1 MNSFGPTKSDSVGRK
16 GNCVESGL
24 PPVGVSSSWF
34 ILETS
39 APPHTM
45 MNQPLPRKFFDRDPA
60 TVARE
65 MLGTLLFRKTESG
78 VTGGRIVE
86 TEAYLAE
93 GDAACHTHRGPT
105 RRNAAM
111 FGVPGHAYI
120 YTIHAKFCLNAV
132 TQAPGTGSAV
142 LIRAIEPLCGLE
154 LMSERRQNRRPRDL
168 TRGPARLCQALDVDL
183 DLNGWDLTRGD
194 KLWMAREEDFPE
206 NSIGRS
212 ARIGISSA
220 QDLKLRFYVRASGF
234 LSGPARLNRC

>member
-1 MNSFGPTKSDSVGRK
+1 MT
-16 GNCVESGL
+16 
-24 PPVGVSSSWF
+24 
-34 ILETS
+34 
-39 APPHTM
+39 
-45 MNQPLPRKFFDRDPA
+45 NQSLPRKFFNRDPV
-60 TVARE
+60 TVARD
-65 MLGTLLFRKTESG
+65 MLGTLLIRETEAG

-86 TEAYLAE
+86 TEAYLAD
-93 GDAACHTHRGPT
+93 GDAACHAHRGPT

-111 FGVPGHAYI
+111 FGAPGHAYI

-132 TQAPGTGSAV
+132 TQAAGTGSAV

-154 LMSERRQNRRPRDL
+154 LMSQRRQNRPPRDL

-206 NSIGRS
+206 NRIGSS
-212 ARIGISSA
+212 ARIGISSG

-234 LSGPARLNRC
+234 LSGPARLNRS